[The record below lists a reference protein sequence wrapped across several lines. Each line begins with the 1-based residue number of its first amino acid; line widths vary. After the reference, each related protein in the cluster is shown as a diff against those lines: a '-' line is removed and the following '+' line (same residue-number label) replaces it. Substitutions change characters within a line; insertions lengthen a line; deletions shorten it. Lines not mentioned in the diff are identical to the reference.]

1 MKVRI
6 KHFLK
11 KNGMEIGSSYE
22 NVHKLEKKTKDS

>member
-11 KNGMEIGSSYE
+11 KNDIEIGSSYE